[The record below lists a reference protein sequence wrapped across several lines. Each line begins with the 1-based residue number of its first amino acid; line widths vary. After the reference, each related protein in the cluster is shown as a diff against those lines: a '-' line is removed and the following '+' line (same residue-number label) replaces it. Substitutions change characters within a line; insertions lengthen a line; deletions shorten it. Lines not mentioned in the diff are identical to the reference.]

1 MRPALSSQFFDHL
14 FSLVW
19 HKAWGAAVNRP
30 LILLVNGDHVSRGRR
45 VSLFQV
51 ARDCADILAT
61 GQMDSGVYTVHV
73 NNIDINV
80 YCDMTTEAGGWLVTY
95 TFIYRLYTGLSLTVS
110 NIDDPIF

>member
-1 MRPALSSQFFDHL
+1 MGEDAECAENRDAHRNMATRGLGMASCSPSSNPPVVFT
-14 FSLVW
+14 
-19 HKAWGAAVNRP
+19 
-30 LILLVNGDHVSRGRR
+30 RR
-45 VSLFQV
+45 RASLFQV

-95 TFIYRLYTGLSLTVS
+95 TFI
-110 NIDDPIF
+110 